1 MTTLILPHTP
11 YRLSVHPEEREEHG
25 RGRCQGTCL
34 ISSCLF
40 IYHFLFFLTLIWHY
54 FTLTPL
60 ICNSIASFQLPSSP
74 LFFTFTSIQKSICF
88 LLQIISLLIQRCLS
102 CLCFF
107 FFFAT
112 PLKANLPLLQ
122 RELLH
127 CARLAKQTPAQY
139 LAQHEQ
145 LLLDT
150 STTSPVDSS
159 ELLLDV
165 NENGKRRTP
174 DRCVNSK
181 VIYLT
186 EKYRNKF
193 TPVEKFAG

>member
-1 MTTLILPHTP
+1 MTALILPHTQD
-11 YRLSVHPEEREEHG
+11 RLSVHPKEREEHG

-34 ISSCLF
+34 ISSCLS
-40 IYHFLFFLTLIWHY
+40 IYHFLFFLILIWHY
-54 FTLTPL
+54 FTLTPF
-60 ICNSIASFQLPSSP
+60 ICNSIANLPSCSL
-74 LFFTFTSIQKSICF
+74 LFTLTSIQKSICF

-145 LLLDT
+145 LLLDANA
-150 STTSPVDSS
+150 SSPLDSS
-159 ELLLDV
+159 EIMLEM
-165 NENGKRRTP
+165 NEHGKRRTP
-174 DRCVNSK
+174 DR
-181 VIYLT
+181 
-186 EKYRNKF
+186 
-193 TPVEKFAG
+193 